1 MKIKDLNLVLKF
13 LLIISVF
20 ITCAGSILGLFY
32 LTGVVNNTKIIRAQD
47 LLNKRVL
54 IYEWNNIKRE
64 SVGSNRYR
72 FTMEMSVPYKIYI
85 KGDTLINESEYGS
98 VKYIIVGK
106 ENYAGRANNGNWED
120 IFEIN
125 ADSVVYEFDTEFVFG
140 MKNDTVVFKK
150 DDNEVLRLGNLKVSD
165 QDEKII
171 NVSSVV
177 SDENKVIYKFNRT
190 DKSKAVVIDPT
201 WSWQPGPNTGKDK
214 EIREGLSGAQNA
226 SNIMLAY
233 YASAENRGLFQFV
246 GIKDSLGSIE
256 VDSAFFIGH
265 QTSHTIEGTPSI
277 YCRAIAESWDITDE
291 WANQPSTRIPYSED
305 TLSSANYSVDGN
317 NFYWRWEITDIMETV
332 FEDDSTDYGLMFFT
346 SNLASDNK
354 MRIYSSNYTDTVSY
368 RPKIVIE
375 YISKKYLSLN
385 LVAISDSSIECT
397 IDTSETGYV
406 DSLVIMRSIDS
417 SAMGD
422 VFYTPKDTLD
432 TLSIN
437 TMYSLIAGG
446 YIDDTLKYYSFPD
459 SLYTLAVIPDSPFVQ
474 SWTTTNLRIH
484 PSKGGNPAGVKL
496 AIYDSTL
503 QKYLN
508 SSGDTLSSA
517 VWQTEAQWDTLVAI
531 KRVPNTE
538 YIFGVF
544 AKNEDDSITA
554 ISDLKD
560 CKTNSIVDTIEVYA
574 ITDSSYIIYFG
585 GDSVYSPFEGYFAV
599 DDSDSSTV
607 SDTIDVF
614 SYGIKS
620 IFTNKPFSLNTLNRF
635 RILRIENQADSL
647 YYSDADSAYTLTAT
661 PTPPVISG
669 TSDSTFLLQF
679 DDVSGNPDTI
689 MYAVFDS
696 VYSMYR
702 DTTGDTTGTIVFA
715 TDVDWDNVIIKTYT
729 PNLLVAIGIFGKNDD
744 SLFSAVSSDTTWTWA
759 SVPGTTMASVI
770 DSTRLLIRINPNKNP
785 EYTYFA
791 VEDSIS
797 KKFIDVNTGRL
808 RSSGVKVDSTW
819 AFGRYSDWGGSEGFI
834 VIVAPKTNYYFRAY
848 SKDGNTNP

>member
-1 MKIKDLNLVLKF
+1 MKIKDLNLFLKF

-20 ITCAGSILGLFY
+20 ITGAGSILGLFY
-32 LTGVVNNTKIIRAQD
+32 LTSLVNNTKIICAQD
-47 LLNKRVL
+47 LSDERVL
-54 IYEWNNIKRE
+54 IYEWNNIKSE
-64 SVGSNRYR
+64 SIGSNRYR
-72 FTMEMSVPYKIYI
+72 FTMEMSVPYKIYV
-85 KGDTLINESEYGS
+85 KGDTLINESKYGS

-125 ADSVVYEFDTEFVFG
+125 ADSVVYEFDTEFVIG

-150 DDNEVLRLGNLKVSD
+150 DDNEVLRLGNFKISD
-165 QDEKII
+165 EDENII

-177 SDENKVIYKFNRT
+177 SDNNKVIYKFNRA
-190 DKSKAVVIDPT
+190 DMSEAVRIDPT
-201 WSWQPGPNTGKDK
+201 WDWQLGASEGKDA
-214 EIREGLSGAQNA
+214 RACEGLPDDNYGTAEDVYTGMSGGGTDNISYIQFEGWADSIGTCQAIDSVFIFIYEKTKYDSPEVYIARITQYWEESSLTWNNRPTYSSPYSADTLDSA
-226 SNIMLAY
+226 SDSSWWKFNVTSLFQDY
-233 YASAENRGLFQFV
+233 YAGTYA
-246 GIKDSLGSIE
+246 DSGQAIVDNQHVSGSM
-256 VDSAFFIGH
+256 
-265 QTSHTIEGTPSI
+265 
-277 YCRAIAESWDITDE
+277 
-291 WANQPSTRIPYSED
+291 
-305 TLSSANYSVDGN
+305 L
-317 NFYWRWEITDIMETV
+317 NFYT
-332 FEDDSTDYGLMFFT
+332 SDYATAG
-346 SNLASDNK
+346 K
-354 MRIYSSNYTDTVSY
+354 
-368 RPKIVIE
+368 RPKIEIQYRLVE
-375 YISKKYLSLN
+375 DLSLD
-385 LVAISDSSIECT
+385 LTALSDSSIECT
-397 IDTSETGYV
+397 VDTAETGYI
-406 DSLVIMRSIDS
+406 DSFVIMSSIDS
-417 SAMGD
+417 SAMSD

-459 SLYTLAVIPDSPFVQ
+459 SLYTLAVIPGSPFVQ
-474 SWTTTNLRIH
+474 CWTTTSLRIR
-484 PSKGGNPAGVKL
+484 PKGGNNPSNVNL

-503 QKYLN
+503 QRYIS
-508 SSGDTLSSA
+508 SSGDTTSSA
-517 VWQTEAQWDTLVAI
+517 VWQTESQWDTLIAI
-531 KRVPNTE
+531 NRVPNTE
-538 YIFGVF
+538 YKFGVF

-554 ISDLKD
+554 ISGLKS
-560 CKTNSIVDTIEVYA
+560 CKTNSTIDSIEVCA
-574 ITDSSYIIYFG
+574 VTDSSYVIYFG
-585 GDSVYSPFEGYFAV
+585 GDSVYSPFKGYFAI
-599 DDSDSSTV
+599 DDSDSSTA
-607 SDTIDVF
+607 SDTIDAF

-620 IFTNKPFSLNTLNRF
+620 IFTNKSYSLNTLNRF

-661 PTPPVISG
+661 PTPPIISG

-702 DTTGDTTGTIVFA
+702 DTTGDTTETIVFA
-715 TDVDWDNVIIKTYT
+715 TDVDWDNVRIKTYT
-729 PNLLVAIGIFGKNDD
+729 PNLLVVIGIFGKNDD

-759 SVPGTTMASVI
+759 AVPGTTMASVI
-770 DSTRLLIRINPNKNP
+770 DSTRLLIKINPNKNP

-797 KKFIDVNTGRL
+797 GKFIDINTGIL

-834 VIVAPKTNYYFRAY
+834 ITVTPKTNYYFRAY